1 MQTPRADLIRTS
13 ARWFAA
19 LVLVAAC
26 SDAPTPT
33 ARPSFGPSGAPIATG
48 VSLPTRDAT
57 VAAPT
62 PSTPAPARTPA
73 TQGPAL
79 DQLLAAPGTIVVAS
93 VDPGSPDGSMLTL
106 RFVAEASSAI
116 VTHSLALQVPD
127 GWRPR
132 DQTPVSVAT
141 DGWAA
146 LELNSIE
153 DRDIDDD
160 AIMVLDLLDG
170 RTSGAI
176 LGSAP
181 MWLPGGTL
189 LFTTQ
194 VRIGR
199 AFEEVARRIP
209 DHGLGEPIDLVVH
222 DGPPWPRFP
231 GHYVVH
237 GDGSGLEA
245 VALEDDLRPVAHTLR
260 WNGKIVKRDPLD
272 PPLFVFGDE
281 RSSGARGEAVSGCP
295 LGTCPERWYR
305 ADGTSVPLPF
315 ETSAAAW
322 TRDGRWWVALDGS
335 DLHRLRDTGERLV
348 DDPIGPVPPD
358 GLEGDV
364 ISIVGMSDTAAII
377 EGDDAKVTVV
387 PLDGSR
393 PIGPLAGTLAA
404 VVP

>member
-1 MQTPRADLIRTS
+1 MQTSRVELLRTS
-13 ARWFAA
+13 ARSLAA

-26 SDAPTPT
+26 AEAPTPT
-33 ARPSFGPSGAPIATG
+33 AEPSHGASGAPIPAM
-48 VSLPTRDAT
+48 S
-57 VAAPT
+57 PT
-62 PSTPAPARTPA
+62 PPDVTVDASATPAPAPTNSSA
-73 TQGPAL
+73 TDGPAL

-93 VDPGSPDGSMLTL
+93 VDPGMTDDWSLTL
-106 RFVAEASSAI
+106 RFVDEASSSVI
-116 VTHSLALQVPD
+116 TRSVGFQVPD

-132 DQTPVSVAT
+132 EKTPVSVAT

-160 AIMVLDLLDG
+160 AILVLDLLDG
-170 RTSGAI
+170 GTSGAI

-189 LFTTQ
+189 LFTMQ
-194 VRIGR
+194 LRIGR

-209 DHGLGEPIDLVVH
+209 DHGLGDPIDLVVD

-231 GHYVVH
+231 GHYVVR
-237 GDGSGLEA
+237 GDGSGLQA
-245 VALEDDLRPVAHTLR
+245 VGSGGPPTWRGVHLALERQGRGPV
-260 WNGKIVKRDPLD
+260 DPLD

-281 RSSGARGEAVSGCP
+281 RSTGARGEIVSGCP
-295 LGTCPERWYR
+295 LGTCPERWYWP
-305 ADGTSVPLPF
+305 DGSSVSLPL
-315 ETSAAAW
+315 ESWTAAW
-322 TRDGRWWVALDGS
+322 TRDGRWWVAFDGS
-335 DLHRLRDTGERLV
+335 DLYRLRASGKRVASDK
-348 DDPIGPVPPD
+348 IGPVPPD

-364 ISIVGMSDTAAII
+364 ISIVGMSDTAAVI

-387 PLDGSR
+387 PLDGSQ
-393 PIGPLAGTLAA
+393 PIGPLDGTLAA